1 MYPYICMGY
10 ILIIIEW
17 EVIFRPLCILNALIP
32 LEKTTLDPFVNY
44 AEELFSNF
52 SHIHYLQYN
61 YIIPHFNKHQVIKV
75 ITRDLMTK
83 QKNNK
88 TLKYSLWNHMMSGQ
102 RTIFFL

>member
-44 AEELFSNF
+44 AEELFRNF

-75 ITRDLMTK
+75 ITCDLMTK
-83 QKNNK
+83 QKTIRQSN
-88 TLKYSLWNHMMSGQ
+88 TLFGI
-102 RTIFFL
+102 T